1 MAKDDAVPQD
11 TVERFMDLL
20 GDADPKGTIP
30 TDEGPKGRATKG
42 GGMPLDAEPGK
53 RGTDDEDEDPV
64 DDDELIDFGD
74 DDSDEDDDEDDA
86 EDEESEEESEES
98 ADEEDE
104 TDEDND
110 EADDETPADE
120 SPTYKV
126 KVDGEEVE
134 VTLEEALSGYQRHS
148 AFTKKTQ
155 ALADEK
161 REFESSK
168 TETAQQRERY
178 IQGLEIVE
186 KILNAGSEE
195 VDWAKLKVTKPAE
208 FATKWA
214 QEQHRKANVQA
225 IADELAAAR
234 ETARTEADASFTEHL
249 KGQREK
255 LLAVLPEWGTEK
267 SKEERTRV
275 SQYAQEA
282 FGWTP
287 DDVGRIPDHRI
298 IVLLRESMLYR
309 DLMADAKKVTDKAKA
324 KGKGKPPL
332 KPGVRA
338 APNTSKNRG
347 SKKDVSKRVNR
358 SRDRLKKSGSVHDA
372 AAVFFDLLE

>member
-1 MAKDDAVPQD
+1 MAKDDAVQPD
-11 TVERFMDLL
+11 VHERFMNLL
-20 GDADPKGTIP
+20 GDADPNGTVP
-30 TDEGPKGRATKG
+30 TDEGSKGHATKG

-53 RGTDDEDEDPV
+53 RGDEEDEDDGLDSDERIDFDADDEDED
-64 DDDELIDFGD
+64 
-74 DDSDEDDDEDDA
+74 SDEDDADDDEAD
-86 EDEESEEESEES
+86 EESEES

-110 EADDETPADE
+110 EADDETETDE
-120 SPTYKV
+120 APTYKV

-155 ALADEK
+155 ALAEEK

-168 TETAQQRERY
+168 TEIAQQRERY

-195 VDWAKLKVTKPAE
+195 VDWAKLEKTKPAE

-214 QEQHRKANVQA
+214 QEQRRQANIKA
-225 IADELAAAR
+225 IADELEAAR
-234 ETARTEADASFTEHL
+234 ETGRTQAETAFTEHL
-249 KGQREK
+249 KDQREK
-255 LLAVLPEWGTEK
+255 LLAVLPEWGTDK
-267 SKEERTRV
+267 SKEERARV
-275 SQYAQEA
+275 AQYAQEA
-282 FGWTP
+282 FGWSP
-287 DDVGRIPDHRI
+287 EDVGRIPDHRI

-309 DLMADAKKVTDKAKA
+309 DLKADAKKVTDKAKA

-338 APNTSKNRG
+338 PVKSPVSG
-347 SKKDVSKRVNR
+347 KKADVTKRVNR
-358 SRDRLKKSGSVHDA
+358 SRERLRKSGSVHDA
-372 AAVFFDLLE
+372 AAVFFDLVE